1 MTIWQSPQA
10 TLERPHGLKYSLFYG
25 RGGKRTV
32 GYDNERGKGD
42 HKHLLDVETR
52 YKFVSVEK
60 MVADFLADI
69 ERLKMSTTNKVH
81 ITVGSLADMGKRFA
95 GAWNRAAAG
104 ERIDETHV
112 TFLDVKTMLDTLSPR
127 RLELLRFVRQH
138 GAGNVRLLAQA
149 LQRDY
154 KNVYQDVATL
164 EAAGLLL
171 REGRKLTAPWDELQ
185 ANVSLMAA

>member
-1 MTIWQSPQA
+1 
-10 TLERPHGLKYSLFYG
+10 
-25 RGGKRTV
+25 
-32 GYDNERGKGD
+32 
-42 HKHLLDVETR
+42 
-52 YKFVSVEK
+52 
-60 MVADFLADI
+60 
-69 ERLKMSTTNKVH
+69 
-81 ITVGSLADMGKRFA
+81 
-95 GAWNRAAAG
+95 
-104 ERIDETHV
+104 
-112 TFLDVKTMLDTLSPR
+112 MLDTLSPR
-127 RLELLRFVRQH
+127 RLELLRFVRQHGAGNVRQH